1 MDVLINEDSRTWN
14 EQIIDG
20 LFVPEE
26 AALVKKIPL
35 SRHLVDDK
43 LLWLWTQSGTYSCKS
58 GYRFLKMEEEEEG
71 VEEA

>member
-1 MDVLINEDSRTWN
+1 MDVLINEDGWMWN
-14 EQIIDG
+14 EQLIDG

-26 AALVKKIPL
+26 AELVKKILL
-35 SRHLVDDK
+35 SRHSVDDK
-43 LLWLWTQSGTYSCKS
+43 LFWPWTQSGTYSCKS